1 MKTLV
6 EGDLIIINSRY
17 NRFWFEL
24 VLVVNEVLV
33 ASHGQ
38 YRSYEQA
45 EKVRNE
51 MLNSKK
57 LANGNT

>member
-1 MKTLV
+1 MKILV

-17 NRFWFEL
+17 NLFWFEL
-24 VLVVNEVLV
+24 VLIVNEVLV
-33 ASHGQ
+33 TSHGQ
-38 YRSYEQA
+38 YRSVEEA

>member
-33 ASHGQ
+33 TSHGQ
-38 YRSYEQA
+38 YRSVEEA

-51 MLNSKK
+51 MLNSKNK
-57 LANGNT
+57 EQ